1 MFFLRLARNDLHSK
15 ELEIIEIQ
23 NYEEQVKT
31 FSTWTS
37 EATKS
42 NSLSVTILED
52 LEFLLGLH
60 SDGLLFLFS
69 FLPA

>member
-15 ELEIIEIQ
+15 ELEIIETQ

-60 SDGLLFLFS
+60 SDSLLFLFS
-69 FLPA
+69 FLPD

>member
-31 FSTWTS
+31 FSMCTS
-37 EATKS
+37 EATRS
-42 NSLSVTILED
+42 NSLSITILED

-60 SDGLLFLFS
+60 SDVLLFLFL
-69 FLPA
+69 FLPD